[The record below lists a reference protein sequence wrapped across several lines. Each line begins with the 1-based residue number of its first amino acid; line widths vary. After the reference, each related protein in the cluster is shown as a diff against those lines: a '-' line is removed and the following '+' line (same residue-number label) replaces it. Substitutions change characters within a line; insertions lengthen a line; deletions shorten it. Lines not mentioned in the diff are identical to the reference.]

1 VDELPALE
9 SASGPSSR
17 PLLESLYERM
27 LLIRRFEERVL
38 SLFSEGSLYGTTH
51 ACIGQEA
58 VSVGLFSHLGPQDV
72 VFSNHRCHGHYLLH
86 QDDPEGLMAELM
98 GRSTG
103 PCAGRGGSQHLHRGN
118 FYSNGVQGGIVPNA
132 LGLAMAGSLLEQP
145 GIAVVFLGDGTLGE
159 GQVYESFNLAALWK
173 LPVLFVVENN
183 FWAQSTHSR
192 VQIAGE
198 IADRP
203 RAFGIPTTVI
213 ASHDVLLTCKRSGPV
228 VEAVRRGEGPQAL
241 VFHTFR
247 LCSHSRSD
255 DARPESCIAPWRP
268 HDPLLLASKALD
280 PAWMEAAESRVDD
293 RVARAEQLALA
304 APFAEDPV
312 LPPIPLPQPHPE
324 ERTGER
330 VVHVLNR
337 ALRGLLEED
346 PRVLLLGEDLVDP
359 YGGAFKVTRGLSCDF
374 PGRVLATPL
383 SEAALTGVAS
393 GLALRG
399 MRPILE
405 IMFGDF
411 LTLCADQLVNYVS
424 KFRGMY
430 DGTASCPMVLR
441 TPMGGRRG
449 YGPTHSQTL
458 DRLLLGVPDLRLV
471 APSVLHDPGALL
483 REAVADEAPV
493 LFIENK
499 LMYTRPVR
507 SADSEGYL
515 GPWRA
520 RRTPGPYPTITLSL
534 VDFSAPM
541 VTLATYGGMAEIV
554 MDAAEA
560 LLIEHEVA
568 CEVVVPSLLNPTRF
582 QVLEDSLSRSRG
594 RLVTVE
600 EGVGVAGWGAEVIC
614 SCSERGLLRGAA
626 GRVAAP
632 CAVIPTALPLESGVL
647 PDAARVVREVLSRVG

>member
-1 VDELPALE
+1 
-9 SASGPSSR
+9 
-17 PLLESLYERM
+17 
-27 LLIRRFEERVL
+27 
-38 SLFSEGSLYGTTH
+38 
-51 ACIGQEA
+51 
-58 VSVGLFSHLGPQDV
+58 
-72 VFSNHRCHGHYLLH
+72 
-86 QDDPEGLMAELM
+86 
-98 GRSTG
+98 
-103 PCAGRGGSQHLHRGN
+103 
-118 FYSNGVQGGIVPNA
+118 
-132 LGLAMAGSLLEQP
+132 
-145 GIAVVFLGDGTLGE
+145 
-159 GQVYESFNLAALWK
+159 
-173 LPVLFVVENN
+173 
-183 FWAQSTHSR
+183 
-192 VQIAGE
+192 
-198 IADRP
+198 
-203 RAFGIPTTVI
+203 
-213 ASHDVLLTCKRSGPV
+213 
-228 VEAVRRGEGPQAL
+228 
-241 VFHTFR
+241 
-247 LCSHSRSD
+247 
-255 DARPESCIAPWRP
+255 
-268 HDPLLLASKALD
+268 
-280 PAWMEAAESRVDD
+280 
-293 RVARAEQLALA
+293 
-304 APFAEDPV
+304 
-312 LPPIPLPQPHPE
+312 
-324 ERTGER
+324 
-330 VVHVLNR
+330 
-337 ALRGLLEED
+337 
-346 PRVLLLGEDLVDP
+346 
-359 YGGAFKVTRGLSCDF
+359 
-374 PGRVLATPL
+374 
-383 SEAALTGVAS
+383 
-393 GLALRG
+393 

-458 DRLLLGVPDLRLV
+458 DRLLMGVPDLRLV

-582 QVLEDSLSRSRG
+582 QGLEDSLSRSRG